1 MANPNT
7 KIFTQHQMAAQSH
20 SINCTESSSLDS
32 GYQRSHESLTT
43 SQDYRNHNNDPQVY
57 NAYAAHERLSQSP
70 FPLDKVGG
78 FPQQQTAL
86 TTRSATGGWNFHSN
100 QQPAIRNHHYSYA
113 DPKVPFKYQIDA
125 QAMDPTGYLATTASM
140 ISSGYNASVDQGIV
154 MDHGPFVCPQNVQ
167 PVVPFCPHVVMQLP
181 QASQPSTSTQQ
192 AQPQQQQPA
201 SSSNNDV
208 TKAEESDDEVIYV
221 ASYHQSDPAAKRKPR
236 KARRQPPK
244 PKPQQ
249 ERKESSDDDVICT
262 GYIPAPAKATRS
274 AGRKQVSVATTS
286 SPNTRSRLK
295 RPMAANSKQVPIT
308 KRMKQ
313 VKNSRKDLKK
323 EYADFFKNYNFHEK
337 YQVLKEIGKGGGG
350 TVYAGKRRK
359 DGLNVAIK
367 KIDMKTVKRWSTLSG
382 CTVPIEFAL
391 YQKAAKQN
399 KGVVQPLDW
408 YEYEKKF
415 LLVMERTRNSMDLF
429 DLMNSKGPLQER
441 HARKIFRQVV
451 QAVTQCHVNGVV
463 HRDIK
468 DENVL
473 VNPTTFE
480 AKIIDF
486 GCAAKLKNE
495 DYHEFAG
502 TPEFYPPEWFKDRRY
517 NGKTLDTWSL
527 GVLLYTMMES
537 EVPFKERSDITKC
550 ELVFKR
556 SPQSSRGF
564 IRQLLVKEES
574 KRLKLEDIR
583 THPWMTVMS

>member
-1 MANPNT
+1 MANIQLSEHSKLYTSQT
-7 KIFTQHQMAAQSH
+7 KVAPLSSSAGNN

-43 SQDYRNHNNDPQVY
+43 SDYRNHNEQVY
-57 NAYAAHERLSQSP
+57 MYPHERLTQSP
-70 FPLDKVGG
+70 FLDKVP
-78 FPQQQTAL
+78 FQTSL
-86 TTRSATGGWNFHSN
+86 TTRSATGGWNTHNYHGN
-100 QQPAIRNHHYSYA
+100 QQQQSSRNHHYSYA
-113 DPKVPFKYQIDA
+113 DPQVPFPTV
-125 QAMDPTGYLATTASM
+125 MDQVTSSYLQTTSM
-140 ISSGYNASVDQGIV
+140 ISTSYMANASIDQGIV
-154 MDHGPFVCPQNVQ
+154 VDHGPFVCPQNIQ
-167 PVVPFCPHVVMQLP
+167 PVPFNMCPQVMMQLP
-181 QASQPSTSTQQ
+181 APTAAVQPPPV
-192 AQPQQQQPA
+192 QPQQAPKNVVSPA
-201 SSSNNDV
+201 D
-208 TKAEESDDEVIYV
+208 ESDDDIIFV
-221 ASYHQSDPAAKRKPR
+221 ASYQVDVSKRKPPH
-236 KARRQPPK
+236 KKQAVRRQPQPQPK
-244 PKPQQ
+244 RQD
-249 ERKESSDDDVICT
+249 SSDDDVIIT
-262 GYIPAPAKATRS
+262 GYTPAPIPPKTRT
-274 AGRKQVSVATTS
+274 RKQVVTS
-286 SPNTRSRLK
+286 SPTTRSKLK

-308 KRMKQ
+308 KKMKQ
-313 VKNSRKDLKK
+313 VKPSTLKLKK
-323 EYADFFKNYNFHEK
+323 EYADFFKNTNFHEK

-408 YEYEKKF
+408 YEFEKKF
-415 LLVMERTRNSMDLF
+415 LLVMERTKNSMDLF
-429 DLMNSKGPLQER
+429 DLMNSKGPLQEK

-451 QAVTQCHVNGVV
+451 QAVTTCHKNGVV

-556 SPQSSRGF
+556 SPSTSRSF
-564 IRQLLVKEES
+564 IRQLLVKDES
-574 KRLKLEDIR
+574 KRLRLDQIR
-583 THPWMTVMS
+583 THPWMMVGMMS

>member
-70 FPLDKVGG
+70 FPLDKVGA

-113 DPKVPFKYQIDA
+113 DPQVPFKYKIDA
-125 QAMDPTGYLATTASM
+125 KAMDPTGYLATTASM

-167 PVVPFCPHVVMQLP
+167 PVVPFCPQVVMQLP

-192 AQPQQQQPA
+192 AQHQQQQPA

-274 AGRKQVSVATTS
+274 AGRKQVAVATTS

-295 RPMAANSKQVPIT
+295 RPMAANSKQVSD
-308 KRMKQ
+308 KFDY
-313 VKNSRKDLKK
+313 DL
-323 EYADFFKNYNFHEK
+323 N
-337 YQVLKEIGKGGGG
+337 
-350 TVYAGKRRK
+350 
-359 DGLNVAIK
+359 
-367 KIDMKTVKRWSTLSG
+367 
-382 CTVPIEFAL
+382 
-391 YQKAAKQN
+391 
-399 KGVVQPLDW
+399 
-408 YEYEKKF
+408 
-415 LLVMERTRNSMDLF
+415 
-429 DLMNSKGPLQER
+429 
-441 HARKIFRQVV
+441 
-451 QAVTQCHVNGVV
+451 
-463 HRDIK
+463 
-468 DENVL
+468 
-473 VNPTTFE
+473 
-480 AKIIDF
+480 
-486 GCAAKLKNE
+486 
-495 DYHEFAG
+495 
-502 TPEFYPPEWFKDRRY
+502 
-517 NGKTLDTWSL
+517 
-527 GVLLYTMMES
+527 
-537 EVPFKERSDITKC
+537 
-550 ELVFKR
+550 
-556 SPQSSRGF
+556 
-564 IRQLLVKEES
+564 
-574 KRLKLEDIR
+574 
-583 THPWMTVMS
+583 